1 MKLLY
6 RFTGVLILVGLWLLL
21 LFVWDG
27 WLKGLAWAIALI
39 VVGVFAIEL
48 INKGS
53 KKTNQ

>member
-6 RFTGVLILVGLWLLL
+6 RLTGVLILVGLWLLL

-53 KKTNQ
+53 KKN